1 MSRRLKVA
9 VMLQHGHDG
18 TAAGTR
24 EKVRYGEQLGLE
36 GDLSPRFRK

>member
-9 VMLQHGHDG
+9 VMLQAGAEG

-24 EKVRYGEQLGLE
+24 KQA
-36 GDLSPRFRK
+36 